1 MSVIVLLLI
10 ASISIAA
17 LFLLAFIWNVKN
29 GQYDDETAPAIRIL
43 FDDKKPGS
51 QQPRHQDNLDNTS
64 DKKVTNV

>member
-43 FDDKKPGS
+43 FDDKKS
-51 QQPRHQDNLDNTS
+51 DSRQTRHQANLDNTS
-64 DKKVTNV
+64 DKKLTNV

>member
-10 ASISIAA
+10 VSISIAA

-43 FDDKKPGS
+43 FDDKKPAAGS
-51 QQPRHQDNLDNTS
+51 ANNRSEGVTTA
-64 DKKVTNV
+64 KKTENI